1 MLQIALAF
9 CYVNLFSLFRLFFLC
24 LESTQATVEGCG
36 DTQFTA
42 DLCNVYNIRYMV
54 YDTYIYIFICVVYSI
69 PNAGPE
75 VRNGTR
81 WYSRYLPM
89 RP

>member
-1 MLQIALAF
+1 MQIALAF

-24 LESTQATVEGCG
+24 LESTRATVEGCG

-54 YDTYIYIFICVVYSI
+54 YDTYIYLFVLCTLYLMQGLRY
-69 PNAGPE
+69 AT
-75 VRNGTR
+75 VRGGTR
-81 WYSRYLPM
+81 GTCL
-89 RP
+89 